1 MSQITS
7 IEPQKR
13 RKGRFNIY
21 VDGQF
26 SFALDENLLA
36 KNMLAVGK
44 SLTDDQ
50 IEKLIK
56 ENEAGKL
63 FDASLRFLSY
73 RPRSEKEV
81 GDFLVKKIARVENIK
96 FTEASQ
102 SSVIPQIKTR
112 LKKQSFLDDEEFAEW
127 WVKARTSSQPKGPYL
142 IKRELAGKGIDKEII
157 EKAISKIKN
166 QRELGYKVIHKK
178 LETWKNLTNLELKKK
193 VYEHLARRGFDSKTI
208 NEVIAQIV
216 KKV

>member
-1 MSQITS
+1 MPKITS

-21 VDGQF
+21 IDGQF
-26 SFALDENLLA
+26 SFALDESLLA
-36 KNMLAVGK
+36 KNMLIAGK
-44 SLTDDQ
+44 SLTGDQ

-81 GDFLVKKIARVENIK
+81 KDFLAKKTARVENIK

-102 SSVIPQIKTR
+102 SPVISQIITR
-112 LKKQSFLDDEEFAEW
+112 LKQQSFLDDEEFAEW

-142 IKRELAGKGIDKEII
+142 IKRELTGKGIDKEII

-166 QRELGYKVIHKK
+166 QTELGRNVIEKK
-178 LETWKNLTNLELKKK
+178 IKTWEKLTNLELKNKI
-193 VYEHLARRGFDSKTI
+193 YQHLARRGFDSAAIK
-208 NEVIAQIV
+208 EVIAQIV

>member
-1 MSQITS
+1 MPKITS

-21 VDGQF
+21 IDGQF
-26 SFALDENLLA
+26 SFALDESLLA
-36 KNMLAVGK
+36 KNMLIAGK
-44 SLTDDQ
+44 SLTGDQ

-81 GDFLVKKIARVENIK
+81 KDFLAKKTARVENIK

-102 SSVIPQIKTR
+102 SPVISQIITR
-112 LKKQSFLDDEEFAEW
+112 LKQQSFLDDEEFAEW

-142 IKRELAGKGIDKEII
+142 IKRELAGKGIDKDII
-157 EKAISKIKN
+157 EKAISKITN
-166 QRELGYKVIHKK
+166 QRELGYKVIHRK
-178 LETWKNLTNLELKKK
+178 LETWKKLTNLELKKK

>member
-1 MSQITS
+1 MPQITS

-44 SLTDDQ
+44 SLTRDQ

-73 RPRSEKEV
+73 RQRSEKEV
-81 GDFLVKKIARVENIK
+81 KDFLVKKITRIENIK
-96 FTEASQ
+96 FYQASQ
-102 SSVIPQIKTR
+102 SPVISQIIIR
-112 LKKQSFLDDEEFAEW
+112 LKKQRFLNDEEFADW
-127 WVKARTSSQPKGPYL
+127 WVKARTGSQPKGPYV
-142 IKRELAGKGIDKEII
+142 IRMELVSKGVDKEII
-157 EKAISKIKN
+157 EKAISKITN
-166 QRELGYKVIHKK
+166 QKELGYKVIHKK
-178 LETWKNLTNLELKKK
+178 LETWKKLTNLELKKK

>member
-1 MSQITS
+1 MPKISS

-13 RKGRFNIY
+13 RRGRFNIY

-36 KNMLAVGK
+36 KNMLAAGK
-44 SLTDDQ
+44 SLTANE
-50 IEKLIK
+50 IERLIK

-63 FDASLRFLSY
+63 FDNSLRFLSY

-81 GDFLVKKIARVENIK
+81 KDFLVKKIARSENIK
-96 FTEASQ
+96 FNEALQ
-102 SSVIPQIKTR
+102 SPMIAQIIKR
-112 LKKQSFLDDEEFAEW
+112 LKKESFLNDEEFAHW
-127 WVKARTSSQPKGPYL
+127 WVKARTSFQPKGPYL

-166 QRELGYKVIHKK
+166 QTELGRNVIEKK
-178 LETWKNLTNLELKKK
+178 IKTWKKLTNLELKNKI
-193 VYEHLARRGFDSKTI
+193 YQHLARRGFDSAAIK
-208 NEVIAQIV
+208 EVIAQIA

>member
-1 MSQITS
+1 
-7 IEPQKR
+7 
-13 RKGRFNIY
+13 
-21 VDGQF
+21 
-26 SFALDENLLA
+26 
-36 KNMLAVGK
+36 MLIAGK
-44 SLTDDQ
+44 SLTGDQ

-81 GDFLVKKIARVENIK
+81 KDFLAKKTARVENIK

-102 SSVIPQIKTR
+102 SPVISQIITR
-112 LKKQSFLDDEEFAEW
+112 LKQQSFLDDEEFAEW

-142 IKRELAGKGIDKEII
+142 IKRELTGKGIDKEII

-166 QRELGYKVIHKK
+166 QTELGRNVIEKK
-178 LETWKNLTNLELKKK
+178 IKTWEKLTNLEFKNKI
-193 VYEHLARRGFDSKTI
+193 YQHLARRGFDSAAIK
-208 NEVIAQIV
+208 EVIAQIV

>member
-1 MSQITS
+1 MPQITS

-81 GDFLVKKIARVENIK
+81 ADFLVKKIAKSEKIK

-102 SSVIPQIKTR
+102 SPVISQIITR
-112 LKKQSFLDDEEFAEW
+112 LKKQSFLNDKEFADW

-166 QRELGYKVIHKK
+166 QTELGRNVIEKK
-178 LETWKNLTNLELKKK
+178 IKTWKKLTNLELKNKI
-193 VYEHLARRGFDSKTI
+193 YQHLARRGFDSAAIK
-208 NEVIAQIV
+208 EVIAQIA

>member
-1 MSQITS
+1 MPQITS

-21 VDGQF
+21 VDGRF
-26 SFALDENLLA
+26 SFAADENLLA
-36 KNMLAVGK
+36 KNSLSVGK
-44 SLTDDQ
+44 SLTGDQ
-50 IEKLIK
+50 IEKLIG

-81 GDFLVKKIARVENIK
+81 KDFLAKKIARVENIK

-102 SSVIPQIKTR
+102 SPVISQIISR
-112 LKKQSFLDDEEFAEW
+112 LKKQSFLNDKEFADW

-142 IKRELAGKGIDKEII
+142 IKRELAGKGIDKDII

-166 QRELGYKVIHKK
+166 QTELGRNVIEKK
-178 LETWKNLTNLELKKK
+178 IKTWKKLTNLELKNKI
-193 VYEHLARRGFDSKTI
+193 YQHLARRGFDSAAIK
-208 NEVIAQIV
+208 EVIAQIA

>member
-1 MSQITS
+1 MPKITS

-21 VDGQF
+21 IDGQF
-26 SFALDENLLA
+26 SFALDESLLA
-36 KNMLAVGK
+36 KNMLIAGK
-44 SLTDDQ
+44 SLTGDQ

-81 GDFLVKKIARVENIK
+81 KDFLAKKTARVENIK

-102 SSVIPQIKTR
+102 SPVISQIITR
-112 LKKQSFLDDEEFAEW
+112 LKQQSFLDDEEFAEW

-142 IKRELAGKGIDKEII
+142 IKRELAGKGIDKDII

-166 QRELGYKVIHKK
+166 QTELGRNVIEKK
-178 LETWKNLTNLELKKK
+178 IKIWKKLTNLELKKK

>member
-1 MSQITS
+1 M
-7 IEPQKR
+7 E
-13 RKGRFNIY
+13 
-21 VDGQF
+21 GQF
-26 SFALDENLLA
+26 SFALDESLLA
-36 KNMLAVGK
+36 KNMLVAGK
-44 SLTDDQ
+44 SLTAND
-50 IEKLIK
+50 IERLIK

-81 GDFLVKKIARVENIK
+81 KDFLAKKIARVENIK

-102 SSVIPQIKTR
+102 SPAILQIITR

-142 IKRELAGKGIDKEII
+142 IKRELAWKGVDKEII
-157 EKAISKIKN
+157 EKAIYKIKN
-166 QRELGYKVIHKK
+166 QKGLGYKVIEKK
-178 LETWKNLTNLELKKK
+178 LGTWKKLTNLELKKK

-208 NEVIAQIV
+208 NEVIALIG
-216 KKV
+216 KSG

>member
-1 MSQITS
+1 MPQITS

-102 SSVIPQIKTR
+102 SPVISQIISR
-112 LKKQSFLDDEEFAEW
+112 LKKQSFLNDKEFADW
-127 WVKARTSSQPKGPYL
+127 WVKARTGSQPKGSYL

-166 QRELGYKVIHKK
+166 QTELGRNVIEKKIKTWKK
-178 LETWKNLTNLELKKK
+178 LTMFELKNKI
-193 VYEHLARRGFDSKTI
+193 YQHLARRGFDSAAIK
-208 NEVIAQIV
+208 EVIAQIV

>member
-1 MSQITS
+1 VPQITS

-102 SSVIPQIKTR
+102 SPVISQIITR

>member
-1 MSQITS
+1 MPQITS

-36 KNMLAVGK
+36 KNKLSVGK
-44 SLTDDQ
+44 SLTTDG
-50 IEKLIK
+50 IERLIK

-63 FDASLRFLSY
+63 FDAALKFLSY

-81 GDFLVKKIARVENIK
+81 RDFLIAKITKSENVKFN
-96 FTEASQ
+96 EASQ
-102 SSVIPQIKTR
+102 SPVVSQIIKR
-112 LKKQSFLDDEEFAEW
+112 QKKQNFLDDEEFADW
-127 WVKARTSSQPKGPYL
+127 WVKARTSSQPKGPYV
-142 IKRELAGKGIDKEII
+142 IRKELIDKGVDKDII
-157 EKAISKIKN
+157 DSAISKITN
-166 QRELGYKVIHKK
+166 QEDLGYKVIQKK
-178 LETWKNLTNLELKKK
+178 LGTWKKLTNRKLKKK

-208 NEVIAQIV
+208 NEVIAQIL
-216 KKV
+216 KSG

>member
-1 MSQITS
+1 MPQITS

-36 KNMLAVGK
+36 KNMLVAGK
-44 SLTDDQ
+44 SLTGDQ

-73 RPRSEKEV
+73 RQRSEKEV
-81 GDFLVKKIARVENIK
+81 CDFLIKKIAKSENVK
-96 FTEASQ
+96 FNEASQ
-102 SSVIPQIKTR
+102 SPIIAQIIKR
-112 LKKQSFLDDEEFAEW
+112 LKNQSFLNDQDFADW
-127 WVKARTSSQPKGPYL
+127 WVKARTGSQPKGPYL
-142 IKRELAGKGIDKEII
+142 IRKELINKGVDKEIVG
-157 EKAISKIKN
+157 KAISKIKN
-166 QRELGYKVIHKK
+166 QNDLGYKVIQKK
-178 LETWKNLTNLELKKK
+178 LKAWKNLTKMELKNKI
-193 VYEHLARRGFDSKTI
+193 YQHLARRGFDSTAIK
-208 NEVIAQIV
+208 EVIAQIME
-216 KKV
+216 KV

>member
-1 MSQITS
+1 MPQITS

-21 VDGQF
+21 VEGQF
-26 SFALDENLLA
+26 SFAADENLLA
-36 KNMLAVGK
+36 KNMLVTGK
-44 SLTDDQ
+44 SLTADQ
-50 IEKLIK
+50 IEKLIG

-81 GDFLVKKIARVENIK
+81 ADFLVKKIARSGNIK
-96 FTEASQ
+96 FAEALQSPVISQ
-102 SSVIPQIKTR
+102 IITR
-112 LKKQSFLDDEEFAEW
+112 LKKQSFLDDEEFADW
-127 WVKARTSSQPKGPYL
+127 WVKVRTGSQPKGPYL
-142 IKRELAGKGIDKEII
+142 IKRELTGKGIDKEII

-166 QRELGYKVIHKK
+166 QPAFGRNVIEKKIKTWKK
-178 LETWKNLTNLELKKK
+178 LTMFELKNKI
-193 VYEHLARRGFDSKTI
+193 YQHLARRGFDSAAIK
-208 NEVIAQIV
+208 EVIAQIV

>member
-1 MSQITS
+1 M
-7 IEPQKR
+7 E
-13 RKGRFNIY
+13 
-21 VDGQF
+21 GQF
-26 SFALDENLLA
+26 SFALDESLLA
-36 KNMLAVGK
+36 KNMLVAGK
-44 SLTDDQ
+44 SLTTND
-50 IEKLIK
+50 IERLIK

-81 GDFLVKKIARVENIK
+81 KDFLAKKIARVENIK

-102 SSVIPQIKTR
+102 SPAILQIITR
-112 LKKQSFLDDEEFAEW
+112 LKKQSFLDDEEFADW

-142 IKRELAGKGIDKEII
+142 IKRELAGKGIDKDII

-166 QRELGYKVIHKK
+166 QTELGRNVIEKK
-178 LETWKNLTNLELKKK
+178 IKTWEKLTNLELKNKI
-193 VYEHLARRGFDSKTI
+193 YQHLARRGFDSAAIK
-208 NEVIAQIV
+208 EVIAQIA

>member
-1 MSQITS
+1 MPQITS

-26 SFALDENLLA
+26 SFALDENLLV
-36 KNMLAVGK
+36 KNMLAAGK
-44 SLTDDQ
+44 SLTANE
-50 IEKLIK
+50 IERLIG

-96 FTEASQ
+96 FNQASQ
-102 SSVIPQIKTR
+102 SPVIPQIITR
-112 LKKQSFLDDEEFAEW
+112 LKKQGFLNDEEFADW
-127 WVKARTSSQPKGPYL
+127 WVKARTGSQPKGPYV
-142 IKRELAGKGIDKEII
+142 IRMELLRKGVDKEII
-157 EKAISKIKN
+157 EKAISKITN

-178 LETWKNLTNLELKKK
+178 LETWKKLTNLELKKK
-193 VYEHLARRGFDSKTI
+193 IYEHLARRGFDSKTI

>member
-1 MSQITS
+1 MPQITS

-26 SFALDENLLA
+26 SFAVDENLLA
-36 KNMLAVGK
+36 KNMLSVGK
-44 SLTDDQ
+44 NLSADD
-50 IEKLIK
+50 IERLIK

-81 GDFLVKKIARVENIK
+81 KDFLVKKITRIENIK
-96 FTEASQ
+96 FYQASQ
-102 SSVIPQIKTR
+102 SPVISQIIIR
-112 LKKQSFLDDEEFAEW
+112 LKKQSFLNDEEFANW
-127 WVKARTSSQPKGPYL
+127 WVKARTGSQPKGPYV
-142 IKRELAGKGIDKEII
+142 IRKELLNKGVDKEII
-157 EKAISKIKN
+157 EKAISKVTN
-166 QRELGYKVIHKK
+166 QTELGRNVIEKK
-178 LETWKNLTNLELKKK
+178 IKTWKKLTNLELKKK

-208 NEVIAQIV
+208 NEVIAQIL

>member
-1 MSQITS
+1 MPKITS

-26 SFALDENLLA
+26 SFAADENLLA
-36 KNMLAVGK
+36 KNSLSVGK
-44 SLTDDQ
+44 SLTGDQ
-50 IEKLIK
+50 IEKLIG

-81 GDFLVKKIARVENIK
+81 KDFLAKKIARVENIK

-102 SSVIPQIKTR
+102 SPVISQIISR
-112 LKKQSFLDDEEFAEW
+112 LKKQSFLNDKEFADW
-127 WVKARTSSQPKGPYL
+127 WVKARTGSQPKGSYL

-166 QRELGYKVIHKK
+166 QTELGRNVIEKK
-178 LETWKNLTNLELKKK
+178 IKTWKKLTNLELKNKI
-193 VYEHLARRGFDSKTI
+193 YQHLARRGFDSAAIK
-208 NEVIAQIV
+208 EVIAQIA

>member
-1 MSQITS
+1 MPQVTS

-13 RKGRFNIY
+13 RQGRFNIY
-21 VDGQF
+21 VDGRF
-26 SFALDENLLA
+26 SFAADENLLA
-36 KNMLAVGK
+36 KNMLSVGK
-44 SLTDDQ
+44 SLSEGD
-50 IEKLIK
+50 IERLIK

-81 GDFLVKKIARVENIK
+81 CDFLVKKIARSENIK
-96 FTEASQ
+96 FNQASQ
-102 SSVIPQIKTR
+102 SPVISQVITR
-112 LKKQSFLDDEEFAEW
+112 LKKQSFLNDEEFANW
-127 WVKARTSSQPKGPYL
+127 WVKARTGSQPKGPYVIRKEL
-142 IKRELAGKGIDKEII
+142 INKGVDKEII

-166 QRELGYKVIHKK
+166 QKDLGYKVIEKK
-178 LETWKNLTNLELKKK
+178 LQTWKKLTNHKLKKK

-216 KKV
+216 RKV

>member
-1 MSQITS
+1 MPQITS

-21 VDGQF
+21 VEGQF
-26 SFALDENLLA
+26 SFAADENLLA
-36 KNMLAVGK
+36 KNMLVTGK
-44 SLTDDQ
+44 SLTADQ
-50 IEKLIK
+50 IEKLIG

-81 GDFLVKKIARVENIK
+81 ADFLVKKIARAENIK
-96 FTEASQ
+96 FTEATQSPVISQ
-102 SSVIPQIKTR
+102 IITR
-112 LKKQSFLDDEEFAEW
+112 LKKQSFLDDEEFADW
-127 WVKARTSSQPKGPYL
+127 WVKVRTGSQPKGPYL
-142 IKRELAGKGIDKEII
+142 IKRELTGKGIDKEII

-166 QRELGYKVIHKK
+166 QPAFGRNVIEKKIKTWKK
-178 LETWKNLTNLELKKK
+178 LTMFELKNKI
-193 VYEHLARRGFDSKTI
+193 YQHLARRGFDSAAIK
-208 NEVIAQIV
+208 EVIAQIV

>member
-1 MSQITS
+1 MPQITS

-36 KNMLAVGK
+36 KYMLAAGK
-44 SLTDDQ
+44 SLTANE
-50 IEKLIK
+50 IERLIG

-96 FTEASQ
+96 FNQASQ
-102 SSVIPQIKTR
+102 SPVIPQIITR
-112 LKKQSFLDDEEFAEW
+112 LKKQGFLNDEEFADW
-127 WVKARTSSQPKGPYL
+127 WVKARTGSQPKGSYL
-142 IKRELAGKGIDKEII
+142 IKRELAGKGIDKDII
-157 EKAISKIKN
+157 EKAISKITN

-178 LETWKNLTNLELKKK
+178 LETWKKLTNLELKKK
-193 VYEHLARRGFDSKTI
+193 IYEHLARRGFDSKTI

>member
-1 MSQITS
+1 MPKITS

-21 VDGQF
+21 VEGQF
-26 SFALDENLLA
+26 SFAADENLLA
-36 KNMLAVGK
+36 KNMLVTGK
-44 SLTDDQ
+44 SLTADQ
-50 IEKLIK
+50 IEKLIG

-81 GDFLVKKIARVENIK
+81 ADFLVKKIARAENIK
-96 FTEASQ
+96 FTEATQSPVISQ
-102 SSVIPQIKTR
+102 IITR
-112 LKKQSFLDDEEFAEW
+112 LKKQSFLDDEEFADW
-127 WVKARTSSQPKGPYL
+127 WVKVRTGSQPKGPYL
-142 IKRELAGKGIDKEII
+142 IKRELTGKGIDKEII

-166 QRELGYKVIHKK
+166 QPAFGRNVIEKKIKTWKK
-178 LETWKNLTNLELKKK
+178 LTMFELKNKI
-193 VYEHLARRGFDSKTI
+193 YQHLARRGFDSAAIK
-208 NEVIAQIV
+208 EVIAQIV

>member
-1 MSQITS
+1 MPKITS
-7 IEPQKR
+7 IELQKR

-26 SFALDENLLA
+26 SFALDESLLA

-44 SLTDDQ
+44 SLTRDQ

-102 SSVIPQIKTR
+102 SPVIPQIKTR
-112 LKKQSFLDDEEFAEW
+112 LKKQGFLNDEEFADW
-127 WVKARTSSQPKGPYL
+127 WVKARTGSQPKGSYL

-193 VYEHLARRGFDSKTI
+193 VYEHLARRGFDSKTV
-208 NEVIAQIV
+208 NEVIAQIA